1 MELKQEFYSSLNTKE
16 AKKSEILLKK
26 FFPSE
31 EQLGKDLIFF
41 TTNELLEANK
51 KIPVLAQYQ
60 SEINKALLKYFAY
73 GTSKGYIE
81 KSIINS
87 DAVVLRLYE
96 KDVGKM
102 LVKSPYE
109 LSRKFIE
116 WFPTIHMGTPECQY
130 ATILWLYFK
139 GFSTDDILNIKIQDV
154 GENSLTVG
162 GETHIIPPSIIPFVL
177 KTRDAKIFNI
187 YRKEGEVCNSQ
198 KRCDNGML
206 IRTWNTL
213 DKKKFKNFMNS
224 VWKRVSKTGFELS
237 ANALNLSG
245 ICWETKQIEDE
256 TGILS
261 YNIFASKQN
270 WNSMDYKRAWAKR
283 KYAKYD
289 YANYIR
295 TFYPDESK

>member
-96 KDVGKM
+96 KDLGKM
-102 LVKSPYE
+102 LVNHLMNFQESS
-109 LSRKFIE
+109 LN
-116 WFPTIHMGTPECQY
+116 
-130 ATILWLYFK
+130 
-139 GFSTDDILNIKIQDV
+139 GFLRFTWARQSVNMQLFFGYISKDFQ
-154 GENSLTVG
+154 
-162 GETHIIPPSIIPFVL
+162 
-177 KTRDAKIFNI
+177 RMIF
-187 YRKEGEVCNSQ
+187 
-198 KRCDNGML
+198 
-206 IRTWNTL
+206 
-213 DKKKFKNFMNS
+213 
-224 VWKRVSKTGFELS
+224 
-237 ANALNLSG
+237 
-245 ICWETKQIEDE
+245 
-256 TGILS
+256 
-261 YNIFASKQN
+261 
-270 WNSMDYKRAWAKR
+270 
-283 KYAKYD
+283 
-289 YANYIR
+289 
-295 TFYPDESK
+295 